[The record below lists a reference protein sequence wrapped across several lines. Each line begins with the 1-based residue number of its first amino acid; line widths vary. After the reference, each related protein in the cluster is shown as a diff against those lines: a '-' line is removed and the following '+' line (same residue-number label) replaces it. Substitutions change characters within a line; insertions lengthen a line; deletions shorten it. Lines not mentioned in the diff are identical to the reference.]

1 MEPLGKLVFRAWGW
15 MSCRLRVSGKGRCGE
30 DLPTNAGSF
39 QQKLWYHGYGSFRK
53 FGVPYFGVLII
64 RILLF
69 RVLY

>member
-39 QQKLWYHGYGSFRK
+39 QQIYGVTDMGVSENSGYLILGS
-53 FGVPYFGVLII
+53 L
-64 RILLF
+64 
-69 RVLY
+69 